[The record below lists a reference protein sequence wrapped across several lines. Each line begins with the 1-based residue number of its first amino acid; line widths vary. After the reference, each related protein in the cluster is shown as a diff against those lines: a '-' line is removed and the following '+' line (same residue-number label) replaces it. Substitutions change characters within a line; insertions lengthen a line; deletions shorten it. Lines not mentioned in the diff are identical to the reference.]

1 MVNLRQTPV
10 IFFEEKSFWT
20 TVFCS
25 TLLILSSACQSSEST
40 DLTEAASPS
49 QASNESVSSVPLEIG
64 DWRRVE
70 ELIREHAG
78 QIVVVDLW
86 STSCPPC
93 IQEFPDFVALQQ
105 RFPESVVCI
114 SFNCDYFGG
123 KRHPPESFRPQVK
136 QFLTKQ
142 RAHFPNILSNVAA
155 EEFFPSIELASM
167 PVTYVFDRQGKV
179 AKRFDNDHGNYG
191 KGGYTYQKDVIPF
204 LKSLVE
210 QQQAK

>member
-25 TLLILSSACQSSEST
+25 TLLILSSACESLEST

-49 QASNESVSSVPLEIG
+49 QASDESVTPVPLEIG

-105 RFPESVVCI
+105 RQLTYLLERCNSFAAQATLVTGFSFTSFSAEALEACI
-114 SFNCDYFGG
+114 ST
-123 KRHPPESFRPQVK
+123 P
-136 QFLTKQ
+136 
-142 RAHFPNILSNVAA
+142 
-155 EEFFPSIELASM
+155 
-167 PVTYVFDRQGKV
+167 RQPRRG
-179 AKRFDNDHGNYG
+179 R
-191 KGGYTYQKDVIPF
+191 
-204 LKSLVE
+204 
-210 QQQAK
+210 

>member
-1 MVNLRQTPV
+1 MANLRQTLV
-10 IFFEEKSFWT
+10 IFFKEKSFWT

-40 DLTEAASPS
+40 DTQKTTFSS
-49 QASNESVSSVPLEIG
+49 QASDESIPPVPLEIG

-70 ELIREHAG
+70 ELVREHTG

-86 STSCPPC
+86 STSCLPC
-93 IQEFPDFVALQQ
+93 RQEFPEFVALQQ

-142 RAHFPNILSNVAA
+142 QAHFPNILSNVAA
-155 EEFFPSIELASM
+155 DELFPSIGLASM
-167 PVTYVFDRQGKV
+167 PATYVFDRQGNV
-179 AKRFDNDHGNYG
+179 AKRFDNDQGAYG
-191 KGGYTYQKDVIPF
+191 KGGFTYQKDVIPY

-210 QQQAK
+210 EQQAK